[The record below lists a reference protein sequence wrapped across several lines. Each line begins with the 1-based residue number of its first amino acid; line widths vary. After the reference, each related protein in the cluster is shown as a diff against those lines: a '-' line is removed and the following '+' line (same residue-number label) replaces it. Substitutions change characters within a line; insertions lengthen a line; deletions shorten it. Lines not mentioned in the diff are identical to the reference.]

1 MLREPVQPI
10 AAVAISARIQSS
22 IGKSWSIVGEITGA
36 EPLFIDCQFDGSIN
50 LPDHLVTIGPNG
62 RIKATV
68 LARDIVVMGETW
80 GSLIAT
86 NRLEIRTQ
94 GAVTGDV
101 TASRLIIEDGAFFKG
116 NIDIV
121 KQVAEP
127 ETKADATIDAVQ
139 APWVRKASQSEAAN
153 LRMQPIPMSA

>member
-1 MLREPVQPI
+1 
-10 AAVAISARIQSS
+10 
-22 IGKSWSIVGEITGA
+22 
-36 EPLFIDCQFDGSIN
+36 
-50 LPDHLVTIGPNG
+50 
-62 RIKATV
+62 
-68 LARDIVVMGETW
+68 
-80 GSLIAT
+80 
-86 NRLEIRTQ
+86 
-94 GAVTGDV
+94 VTGDV